1 MLLSAEKLLCRNVQF
16 VDIDYEKL
24 MVNKKT
30 AIQRTKEI
38 TELLEDVEFLSD
50 EKAIQI
56 RSKNYLAV
64 GCDLKNLE
72 KLDDTLRNEI
82 LPADCSVLCL
92 AEVSL
97 TYMDVQSANTAIAWA
112 SKLSDGQEQTT
123 SWSLMKSL
131 TRENYRCTVLYP
143 RAILPRWTRASIRID
158 HDEALQETRSTS
170 ILYP

>member
-1 MLLSAEKLLCRNVQF
+1 MWIVSRRAGSPETSVNKGGLRRSYAKSRLLLRSDPLPFMLLSAEKSLCRNVQF

-56 RSKNYLAV
+56 RSKNYLAI
-64 GCDLKNLE
+64 GCDLKALK
-72 KLDDTLRNEI
+72 KLDDILRNEI

-97 TYMDVQSANTAIAWA
+97 TYMDVQSANAAIAWA

-123 SWSLMKSL
+123 S
-131 TRENYRCTVLYP
+131 
-143 RAILPRWTRASIRID
+143 
-158 HDEALQETRSTS
+158 
-170 ILYP
+170 